1 MGNYS
6 YANAKDDQLGIEKT
20 FKDAVK
26 LRMDNAPVLLDG
38 TLANFTVVNKGNVLA
53 YTFEDKLPRFAVVIN
68 FGDAEGEINLKSL
81 LSIKSAT
88 LKLHT
93 ADKKPSV
100 IKMDPLKVPAKVLY
114 LFQVNGRV
122 KK

>member
-1 MGNYS
+1 
-6 YANAKDDQLGIEKT
+6 
-20 FKDAVK
+20 
-26 LRMDNAPVLLDG
+26 MDNATVLLNG
-38 TLANFTVVNKGNVLA
+38 TLANFTVVNEGNVLA

-68 FGDAEGEINLKSL
+68 FGDAEGEINLKNL

-114 LFQVNGRV
+114 LFQVTGRV